1 MNKISNFLSKI
12 SKKTKITILVITLI
26 VLGITVLYQTFAI
39 SSNISGGSDNYT
51 VTLNNNSI
59 VTVPANGHKTVY
71 FKIRNNNKGTVQY
84 GVGYKGTNITVKA
97 YADSE
102 SPSTGT
108 MTESESKFIKLYI
121 ENTSTSNSLVRLI
134 SILGYE
140 NGGNLIVPS
149 GYKLVSSVTSGGGG
163 TSGGD
168 IPSSSES
175 TKTLKILNALNSD
188 INLDTSIT
196 PDFSSHAGDVTSD
209 GDGTNGLYESVDDFG
224 TTYYFRGNV
233 VNNYVYFADFY
244 WRIIRI
250 NGDGTLRLIYA
261 GTQLHENGYDDYALG
276 DTVLGNGNGN
286 YGYFFN
292 DAADDITYVGYMTGT
307 VGASTYTEANSNTTD
322 SSIKTVLDTWYEDN
336 LMSYADFIA
345 DTTYCNDRSMIGIN
359 AGDTYNG
366 GKITYNYV
374 ERISTL
380 TPTLKCANKNDKFTI
395 SSSIGNGKLTYPIGL
410 PTADEIWMSGV
421 SAVSSTLTSYIEN
434 NTAFWTMTPYEYNAN
449 TYMAI
454 YSFGESF
461 SSSIDSSRTS
471 KLPSNNIAGLNLHPI
486 GIRPVISVYPS
497 ILSDDGTMYPILS
510 GNGTMNDPFRIE

>member
-51 VTLNNNSI
+51 VTLNNNSTI
-59 VTVPANGHKTVY
+59 TVPANGHKTVY

-121 ENTSTSNSLVRLI
+121 ENTSTSNSLVELI

-149 GYKLVSSVTSGGGG
+149 GYKLVRADASSDSGAA
-163 TSGGD
+163 
-168 IPSSSES
+168 
-175 TKTLKILNALNSD
+175 KTLKILNALNSD

-196 PDFSSHAGDVTSD
+196 PDFSSQTGDV
-209 GDGTNGLYESVDDFG
+209 TNGLYESVDDFG
-224 TTYYFRGNV
+224 ATYYFRGNV
-233 VNNYVYFADFY
+233 ENNYVKFANFY

-261 GTQLHENGYDDYALG
+261 GTEPHENGYDDYTLG
-276 DTVLGNGNGN
+276 DTVLSNENGN
-286 YGYFFN
+286 YAYVFN

-322 SSIKTVLDTWYEDN
+322 SSIKTVLDTWYRDN
-336 LMSYADFIA
+336 LMGYDSLIA
-345 DTTYCNDRSMIGIN
+345 DTIYCNDRSMVDIN

-366 GKITYNYV
+366 KPITYDYV
-374 ERISTL
+374 ERINTQL
-380 TPTLKCANKNDKFTI
+380 TPTLKCTNKNDKFTI

-421 SAVSSTLTSYIEN
+421 SGSPSAGTSYIEN
-434 NTAFWTMTPYEYNAN
+434 NTAFWTMTPYEYDDNA
-449 TYMAI
+449 YMAI
-454 YSFGESF
+454 YGFGDN
-461 SSSIDSSRTS
+461 SSLSRTS
-471 KLPSNNIAGLNLHPI
+471 KSRSNIYIDFNTNYI
-486 GIRPVISVYPS
+486 GIRPVISIYPS
-497 ILSDDGTMYPILS
+497 RLS
-510 GNGTMNDPFRIE
+510 GNGTIDYPFEIG

>member
-51 VTLNNNSI
+51 VTLNNNSTI
-59 VTVPANGHKTVY
+59 TVPANGHKTVY

-121 ENTSTSNSLVRLI
+121 ENTSTSNSLVELI

-140 NGGNLIVPS
+140 NGGNLIVPN

-175 TKTLKILNALNSD
+175 TKTLNKLNELNGGT
-188 INLDTSIT
+188 LVVDTVNT
-196 PDFSSHAGDVTSD
+196 PDFSSPAGDD
-209 GDGTNGLYESVDDFG
+209 ATNGLYESVDDFG
-224 TTYYFRGNV
+224 ATYYFRGNV
-233 VNNYVYFADFY
+233 VNNYVYFANFY

-261 GTQLHENGYDDYALG
+261 GTEPHENGYDDYAIG
-276 DTVLGNGNGN
+276 NTVLSNENGN
-286 YGYFFN
+286 YDYVFN

-307 VGASTYTEANSNTTD
+307 VGTSTYTEANSNTTD
-322 SSIKTVLDTWYEDN
+322 SSIKTVLDTWYRDN
-336 LMSYADFIA
+336 LMGYDGFIA
-345 DTTYCNDRSMIGIN
+345 DTTYCNDRSVP
-359 AGDTYNG
+359 DTYDG
-366 GKITYNYV
+366 GNIEYNYV
-374 ERISTL
+374 ERINTL
-380 TPTLKCANKNDKFTI
+380 TPTLKCTNKNDKFTI

-410 PTADEIWMSGV
+410 PTADEIWMSGI
-421 SAVSSTLTSYIEN
+421 SAEPSAITSYIEN
-434 NTAFWTMTPYEYNAN
+434 NTAFWTMTPYEYDGN

-454 YSFGESF
+454 YGFGDN
-461 SSSIDSSRTS
+461 SSLSNTS
-471 KLPSNNIAGLNLHPI
+471 KSRSNVSVDYNSNFI
-486 GIRPVISVYPS
+486 GIRPVISIYPS
-497 ILSDDGTMYPILS
+497 GLSGGSGTMD
-510 GNGTMNDPFRIE
+510 DPFNIG

>member
-39 SSNISGGSDNYT
+39 SSNISGSNDNYT
-51 VTLNNNSI
+51 VTLNNNST

-149 GYKLVSSVTSGGGG
+149 GYKLVRADASSN
-163 TSGGD
+163 GD
-168 IPSSSES
+168 AA
-175 TKTLKILNALNSD
+175 KTLKILNALNSN

-196 PDFSSHAGDVTSD
+196 PDFSSPAGDVSTN
-209 GDGTNGLYESVDDFG
+209 GDGTNGLYESIDDFG
-224 TTYYFRGNV
+224 ATYYFRGNV
-233 VNNYVYFADFY
+233 ENNYVYFANFF

-261 GTQLHENGYDDYALG
+261 GTETHENGYDDSTSG
-276 DTVLGNGNGN
+276 DTVLSNENGN
-286 YGYFFN
+286 YAYVFN
-292 DAADDITYVGYMTGT
+292 DADDDITYVGYMTGT

-322 SSIKTVLDTWYEDN
+322 SSIKTVLDTWYRDN
-336 LMSYADFIA
+336 LMGYDGFIA
-345 DTTYCNDRSMIGIN
+345 DTIYCNDRSMRDIN
-359 AGDTYNG
+359 AGDTYDG
-366 GKITYNYV
+366 GNIAYDYI

-380 TPTLKCANKNDKFTI
+380 TPTLKCTNKNDKFTI

-421 SAVSSTLTSYIEN
+421 NANPSALTSYIEN
-434 NTAFWTMTPYEYNAN
+434 NTSFWTMTPYEYDGN

-454 YSFGESF
+454 YIL
-461 SSSIDSSRTS
+461 SSSSSFIDGNSRTS
-471 KLPSNNIAGLNLHPI
+471 KSRSNVSVDFNSNFI
-486 GIRPVISVYPS
+486 GIRPVISIYPS
-497 ILSDDGTMYPILS
+497 GLI
-510 GNGTMNDPFRIE
+510 GNGTMDDPFEIG

>member
-39 SSNISGGSDNYT
+39 SSNISGDNDNYT
-51 VTLNNNSI
+51 VTLNNNSTI
-59 VTVPANGHKTVY
+59 TVPANGHKTVY

-149 GYKLVSSVTSGGGG
+149 GYKLVRADASSN
-163 TSGGD
+163 GD
-168 IPSSSES
+168 AA
-175 TKTLKILNALNSD
+175 KTLKILNALNSN

-196 PDFSSHAGDVTSD
+196 PDFSSPAGDVSTN
-209 GDGTNGLYESVDDFG
+209 GDGTNGLYESIDDFG
-224 TTYYFRGNV
+224 ATYYFRGNV
-233 VNNYVYFADFY
+233 ENNYVYFANFF

-261 GTQLHENGYDDYALG
+261 GTETHENGYDDSTSG
-276 DTVLGNGNGN
+276 DTVLSNENGN
-286 YGYFFN
+286 YAYVFN
-292 DAADDITYVGYMTGT
+292 DADDDITYVGYMTGT

-322 SSIKTVLDTWYEDN
+322 SSIKTVLDTWYRDN
-336 LMSYADFIA
+336 LMGYDGFIA
-345 DTTYCNDRSMIGIN
+345 DTIYCNDRSMRDIN
-359 AGDTYNG
+359 AGDTYDG
-366 GKITYNYV
+366 GNIAYDYI

-380 TPTLKCANKNDKFTI
+380 TPTLKCTNKNDKFTI

-421 SAVSSTLTSYIEN
+421 NANPSALTSYIEN
-434 NTAFWTMTPYEYNAN
+434 NTSFWTMTPYEYDGN

-454 YSFGESF
+454 YIL
-461 SSSIDSSRTS
+461 SSSSSFIDGNSRTS
-471 KLPSNNIAGLNLHPI
+471 KSRSNVSVDFNSNFI
-486 GIRPVISVYPS
+486 GIRPVISIYPS
-497 ILSDDGTMYPILS
+497 GLI
-510 GNGTMNDPFRIE
+510 GNGTMDDPFEIG

>member
-39 SSNISGGSDNYT
+39 SSNISGDSDNYT
-51 VTLNNNSI
+51 VTLNNNSTI
-59 VTVPANGHKTVY
+59 TVPANGHKTVY

-121 ENTSTSNSLVRLI
+121 ENTSTSNSLVELI

-140 NGGNLIVPS
+140 NGGDLIVPS
-149 GYKLVSSVTSGGGG
+149 GYKLVRADASSDSGAA
-163 TSGGD
+163 
-168 IPSSSES
+168 
-175 TKTLKILNALNSD
+175 KTLKILNALNSN

-196 PDFSSHAGDVTSD
+196 PDFSSPAGNVTTD
-209 GDGTNGLYESVDDFG
+209 GDGTNGLYEYVDDFG
-224 TTYYFRGNV
+224 ATYYFRGNV
-233 VNNYVYFADFY
+233 ENNYVYFANFF

-261 GTQLHENGYDDYALG
+261 GTETHENGYDDSTPG
-276 DTVLGNGNGN
+276 DTVLSNENGN
-286 YGYFFN
+286 YAYVFN
-292 DAADDITYVGYMTGT
+292 DADDDITYVGYMTGT
-307 VGASTYTEANSNTTD
+307 VGASTYTEANSNITD
-322 SSIKTVLDTWYEDN
+322 SSIKTVLDTWYRDN
-336 LMSYADFIA
+336 LMGYDGFIA
-345 DTTYCNDRSMIGIN
+345 DTTYCNDRSVYEGTGIGSD
-359 AGDTYNG
+359 DTS
-366 GKITYNYV
+366 YNYV
-374 ERISTL
+374 QRISTL
-380 TPTLKCANKNDKFTI
+380 TPTLKCTNKNDKFTI

-421 SAVSSTLTSYIEN
+421 NANSSALTSYIEN
-434 NTAFWTMTPYEYNAN
+434 NIAFWTMTPYEYNNN

-454 YSFGESF
+454 YS
-461 SSSIDSSRTS
+461 T
-471 KLPSNNIAGLNLHPI
+471 SNNSATTIDRINTAKSRSNVPIDFNSNFI
-486 GIRPVISVYPS
+486 GIRPVISVHPS
-497 ILSDDGTMYPILS
+497 GLI
-510 GNGTMNDPFRIE
+510 GNGTMDDPFNIG

>member
-12 SKKTKITILVITLI
+12 SKKTKITIRVLTLI

-71 FKIRNNNKGTVQY
+71 FNIRNNNKGTVQY

-121 ENTSTSNSLVRLI
+121 ENTSTSNSLVELI

-149 GYKLVSSVTSGGGG
+149 GYKLVRADASSN
-163 TSGGD
+163 GD
-168 IPSSSES
+168 AA
-175 TKTLKILNALNSD
+175 KTLKILNALNSD

-224 TTYYFRGNV
+224 ATYYFRGNV
-233 VNNYVYFADFY
+233 ENNYVKFANFY

-261 GTQLHENGYDDYALG
+261 GTEPHENGYDDYTLG
-276 DTVLGNGNGN
+276 DTVLSNGNEN
-286 YGYFFN
+286 YAYVFN
-292 DAADDITYVGYMTGT
+292 DATDDFTYVGYMTGT
-307 VGASTYTEANSNTTD
+307 VGTSTYTEANSNTTD
-322 SSIKTVLDTWYEDN
+322 SSIKTVLDTWYRDN
-336 LMSYADFIA
+336 LMGYDGFIA
-345 DTTYCNDRSMIGIN
+345 DTTYCNDRSMRDIN
-359 AGDTYNG
+359 AGDIYDGRN
-366 GKITYNYV
+366 IEYNYV

-380 TPTLKCANKNDKFTI
+380 TPTLKCTNKNDKFTI

-410 PTADEIWMSGV
+410 PTADEIWMSGI
-421 SAVSSTLTSYIEN
+421 SAEPSAITSYIEN
-434 NTAFWTMTPYEYNAN
+434 NTAFWTMTPYEYDGNA
-449 TYMAI
+449 YMAI
-454 YSFGESF
+454 YGFGDN
-461 SSSIDSSRTS
+461 SSLSRTS
-471 KLPSNNIAGLNLHPI
+471 KSRSNMNVDLNTNYM
-486 GIRPVISVYPS
+486 GIRPVISIYPS
-497 ILSDDGTMYPILS
+497 RLS
-510 GNGTMNDPFRIE
+510 GNGTMDDPFNFG

>member
-51 VTLNNNSI
+51 VTLNNNST
-59 VTVPANGHKTVY
+59 VSVPANGHKTVY

-121 ENTSTSNSLVRLI
+121 ENTSTSNSLVELI

-196 PDFSSHAGDVTSD
+196 PDFSTSAGEQ

-250 NGDGTLRLIYA
+250 NSDGTLRLIYA
-261 GTQLHENGYDDYALG
+261 GTEPHENGYDDYTLG
-276 DTVLGNGNGN
+276 DTVLPGPD
-286 YGYFFN
+286 GYSYKYSN
-292 DAADDITYVGYMTGT
+292 ASDDNTYVGYMTGT
-307 VGASTYTEANSNTTD
+307 VGASTYAETHSNTTD
-322 SSIKTVLDTWYEDN
+322 SAIKEVLDTWYREN
-336 LMSYADFIA
+336 LMNYDSYIA
-345 DTTYCNDRSMIGIN
+345 DTIYCNDRSLNTGLGYGSD
-359 AGDTYNG
+359 ATKYNFFS
-366 GKITYNYV
+366 
-374 ERISTL
+374 RIETL
-380 TPTLKCANKNDKFTI
+380 SPTLKCTNINDRFTV

-410 PTADEIWMSGV
+410 PTADELWMSGINAEQSV
-421 SAVSSTLTSYIEN
+421 RTSYIEN
-434 NTAFWTMTPYEYNAN
+434 NTLFWTMTPSENNGNMIYN
-449 TYMAI
+449 
-454 YSFGESF
+454 
-461 SSSIDSSRTS
+461 
-471 KLPSNNIAGLNLHPI
+471 SNFTVGPIGGLNSQILDLGIDDNLNPI
-486 GIRPVISVYPS
+486 GIRPVISIYP
-497 ILSDDGTMYPILS
+497 YNLS
-510 GNGTMNDPFRIE
+510 GSGSFRDSTSAEDPFRLN

>member
-51 VTLNNNSI
+51 VTLNNNST
-59 VTVPANGHKTVY
+59 VSVPANGHKTVY

-121 ENTSTSNSLVRLI
+121 ENTSTSNSLVELI

-140 NGGNLIVPS
+140 NGGNLIVPN

-196 PDFSSHAGDVTSD
+196 PNFDSPAGDVTSD
-209 GDGTNGLYESVDDFG
+209 GDRTNGLYEYVDDFG
-224 TTYYFRGNV
+224 ATYYFRGNV
-233 VNNYVYFADFY
+233 ENNYVYFANFY

-261 GTQLHENGYDDYALG
+261 GTEPHENGYDDYAIG
-276 DTVLGNGNGN
+276 NTVLSNENGN
-286 YGYFFN
+286 YDYVFN

-322 SSIKTVLDTWYEDN
+322 SSIKTVLDTWYRDN
-336 LMSYADFIA
+336 LMGYDGLIA
-345 DTTYCNDRSMIGIN
+345 DTIYCNDRSMRDIN
-359 AGDTYNG
+359 AGDTYDG
-366 GKITYNYV
+366 GNITYNYV
-374 ERISTL
+374 ERIGTL
-380 TPTLKCANKNDKFTI
+380 TPTLKCTNKNDKFTI

-421 SAVSSTLTSYIEN
+421 NAVSSTLTSYIEN
-434 NTAFWTMTPYEYNAN
+434 NTSFWTMTPYEYDGN

-454 YSFGESF
+454 YMF
-461 SSSIDSSRTS
+461 SNSYSWIDSNSRTS
-471 KLPSNNIAGLNLHPI
+471 RSHSNVSVDYNSNFI
-486 GIRPVISVYPS
+486 GIRPVISVHPS
-497 ILSDDGTMYPILS
+497 GLSGGSGTMD
-510 GNGTMNDPFRIE
+510 DPFNIG

>member
-51 VTLNNNSI
+51 VTLNNNST
-59 VTVPANGHKTVY
+59 VSVPANGNKTVY

-121 ENTSTSNSLVRLI
+121 ENTSTSNSSVELI

-140 NGGNLIVPS
+140 NGGNLIVPN

-175 TKTLKILNALNSD
+175 TKTLNKLNELNGGT
-188 INLDTSIT
+188 LVVDTVNT
-196 PDFSSHAGDVTSD
+196 PDFSSPAGDD
-209 GDGTNGLYESVDDFG
+209 ATNGLYESVDDFG
-224 TTYYFRGNV
+224 ATYYFRGNV
-233 VNNYVYFADFY
+233 ENNYVKFANFY

-261 GTQLHENGYDDYALG
+261 GTEPHENGYDDYTLG
-276 DTVLGNGNGN
+276 DTVLSNENGN
-286 YGYFFN
+286 YAYVFN

-322 SSIKTVLDTWYEDN
+322 SSIKTVLDAWYRDN
-336 LMSYADFIA
+336 LMGYDGLIA
-345 DTTYCNDRSMIGIN
+345 DTIYCNDRSMRDIN
-359 AGDTYNG
+359 TGDTYDG
-366 GKITYNYV
+366 GNITYNYV
-374 ERISTL
+374 ERIGTL
-380 TPTLKCANKNDKFTI
+380 TPTLKCTNKNDKFTI

-421 SAVSSTLTSYIEN
+421 NAVSSTLTSYIEN
-434 NTAFWTMTPYEYNAN
+434 NTSFWTMTPYEYDGN

-454 YSFGESF
+454 YMF
-461 SSSIDSSRTS
+461 SNSYSWIDSNSRTS
-471 KLPSNNIAGLNLHPI
+471 RSHSNVSVDYNSNFI
-486 GIRPVISVYPS
+486 GIRPVISVHPS
-497 ILSDDGTMYPILS
+497 GLSGGSGTMD
-510 GNGTMNDPFRIE
+510 DPFNIG

>member
-149 GYKLVSSVTSGGGG
+149 GYKLVRADASSD
-163 TSGGD
+163 GD
-168 IPSSSES
+168 AAS
-175 TKTLKILNALNSD
+175 TLNLLNALNSN

-196 PDFSSHAGDVTSD
+196 PDFSTSAGEQ

-250 NGDGTLRLIYA
+250 NSDGTLRLIYA
-261 GTQLHENGYDDYALG
+261 GTEPHENGYIDNAPW
-276 DTVLGNGNGN
+276 DTVLSNENGN
-286 YGYFFN
+286 YDYVFN
-292 DAADDITYVGYMTGT
+292 GAADDITYVGYMTGT

-322 SSIKTVLDTWYEDN
+322 SSIKTVLDTWYRDN
-336 LMSYADFIA
+336 LMGYDSLIA

-359 AGDTYNG
+359 PGDTYNG

-374 ERISTL
+374 QRIDTL
-380 TPTLKCANKNDKFTI
+380 TPTLKCTNKNDKFTI

-421 SAVSSTLTSYIEN
+421 NAVFSPSTSYIEN
-434 NTAFWTMTPYEYNAN
+434 NISFWTMTPYEYDGN

-454 YSFGESF
+454 YMFN
-461 SSSIDSSRTS
+461 SSSSFIDSKSRTS
-471 KLPSNNIAGLNLHPI
+471 RARSNSSVDLNFNSV
-486 GIRPVISVYPS
+486 GIRPVISIYPS
-497 ILSDDGTMYPILS
+497 RLSGGSGTMD
-510 GNGTMNDPFRIE
+510 DPFNIG

>member
-149 GYKLVSSVTSGGGG
+149 GYKLVRADASSD
-163 TSGGD
+163 GD
-168 IPSSSES
+168 AAS
-175 TKTLKILNALNSD
+175 TLNLLNALNSD

-224 TTYYFRGNV
+224 ATYYFRGNV
-233 VNNYVYFADFY
+233 ENNYVKFANFY

-261 GTQLHENGYDDYALG
+261 GTEPHENGYDDYTPG
-276 DTVLGNGNGN
+276 DTVLSNENGN
-286 YGYFFN
+286 YAYVFN

-322 SSIKTVLDTWYEDN
+322 SSIKTVLDTWYRDN
-336 LMSYADFIA
+336 LMGYDGFIA
-345 DTTYCNDRSMIGIN
+345 DTTYCNDRSMRDIN
-359 AGDTYNG
+359 AGDTYDG
-366 GKITYNYV
+366 GNKEYNYV

-380 TPTLKCANKNDKFTI
+380 TPTLKCTNKNDKFTI

-421 SAVSSTLTSYIEN
+421 SGSSSAITSYIEN
-434 NTAFWTMTPYEYNAN
+434 NTAFWTMTPYEYDGNA
-449 TYMAI
+449 YMAI
-454 YSFGESF
+454 YGFGDN
-461 SSSIDSSRTS
+461 SSLSRTS
-471 KLPSNNIAGLNLHPI
+471 KSRSNMNVDLNTNYM
-486 GIRPVISVYPS
+486 GIRPVISVHPS
-497 ILSDDGTMYPILS
+497 RLS
-510 GNGTMNDPFRIE
+510 GNGTMDDPFNIG

>member
-51 VTLNNNSI
+51 VTLNNNST
-59 VTVPANGHKTVY
+59 VSVPANGHKTVY

-121 ENTSTSNSLVRLI
+121 ENTSTSNSLVELI

-149 GYKLVSSVTSGGGG
+149 GYKLVSNVTSGGGG

-196 PDFSSHAGDVTSD
+196 PDFSTSAGEQ

-276 DTVLGNGNGN
+276 DTVLSNGNEN
-286 YGYFFN
+286 YAYVFN

-307 VGASTYTEANSNTTD
+307 VGTSTYTEANSNTTD
-322 SSIKTVLDTWYEDN
+322 SSIKTVLDTWYRDN
-336 LMSYADFIA
+336 LMGYDGFIA
-345 DTTYCNDRSMIGIN
+345 DTTYCNDRSVP
-359 AGDTYNG
+359 DTYDG
-366 GKITYNYV
+366 GNIEYNYV
-374 ERISTL
+374 ERINTL
-380 TPTLKCANKNDKFTI
+380 TPTLKCTNKNDKFTI

-410 PTADEIWMSGV
+410 PTADEIWMSGI
-421 SAVSSTLTSYIEN
+421 SAEPSAITSYIEN
-434 NTAFWTMTPYEYNAN
+434 NTAFWTMTPYKYDGNA
-449 TYMAI
+449 YMAI
-454 YSFGESF
+454 YGFGDN
-461 SSSIDSSRTS
+461 SSLSRTS
-471 KLPSNNIAGLNLHPI
+471 KSRSNMYVDLNTNYM
-486 GIRPVISVYPS
+486 GIRPVISIYPS
-497 ILSDDGTMYPILS
+497 RLSGGSGTMD
-510 GNGTMNDPFRIE
+510 DPFNIG

>member
-1 MNKISNFLSKI
+1 MNKISNFLSK
-12 SKKTKITILVITLI
+12 KVKITILLITLI

-59 VTVPANGHKTVY
+59 VSVPANGHKTVY

-121 ENTSTSNSLVRLI
+121 ENTSKSNSLVELI

-140 NGGNLIVPS
+140 NGGNLIVPN
-149 GYKLVSSVTSGGGG
+149 GYKLVRADASSN
-163 TSGGD
+163 GD
-168 IPSSSES
+168 AAS
-175 TKTLKILNALNSD
+175 TLNLLNAVNSD

-196 PDFSSHAGDVTSD
+196 PDFSTSAGEQ

-322 SSIKTVLDTWYEDN
+322 SSIKTVLDTWYKDN
-336 LMSYADFIA
+336 LMSYDDFIA

-421 SAVSSTLTSYIEN
+421 SAVSSALTSYIEN

-471 KLPSNNIAGLNLHPI
+471 KLPSNNIAGLNLNPI

>member
-51 VTLNNNSI
+51 VTLNNNSTI
-59 VTVPANGHKTVY
+59 TVPANGHKTVY

-121 ENTSTSNSLVRLI
+121 ENTSKSNSLVELI

-140 NGGNLIVPS
+140 NGGNLIVPN
-149 GYKLVSSVTSGGGG
+149 GYKLVRADASSN
-163 TSGGD
+163 GD
-168 IPSSSES
+168 AAS
-175 TKTLKILNALNSD
+175 TLNLLNAVNSD

-196 PDFSSHAGDVTSD
+196 PDFSTSAGEQ

-322 SSIKTVLDTWYEDN
+322 SSIKTVLDTWYKDN
-336 LMSYADFIA
+336 LMSYDDFIA

-421 SAVSSTLTSYIEN
+421 SAVSSALTSYIEN

-471 KLPSNNIAGLNLHPI
+471 KLPSNNIAGLNLNPI

-497 ILSDDGTMYPILS
+497 ILS

>member
-1 MNKISNFLSKI
+1 MNKISIFLSKI
-12 SKKTKITILVITLI
+12 SKKTKITILLITLI
-26 VLGITVLYQTFAI
+26 ILGITVLYQTFAI

-71 FKIRNNNKGTVQY
+71 FKIRNNNKGTVKY
-84 GVGYKGTNITVKA
+84 GVGYKGTNITVKV
-97 YADSE
+97 YSNSE
-102 SPSTGT
+102 SPSTGI
-108 MTESESKFIKLYI
+108 MTESESKFIKLKLK
-121 ENTSTSNSLVRLI
+121 NTSTSPSAVELI

-140 NGGNLIVPS
+140 NGRDLIVPN
-149 GYKLVSSVTSGGGG
+149 GYKLVRADASSN
-163 TSGGD
+163 GD
-168 IPSSSES
+168 AAS
-175 TKTLKILNALNSD
+175 TLNLLNAVNSD

-196 PDFSSHAGDVTSD
+196 PDFSTSAGEQ

-322 SSIKTVLDTWYEDN
+322 SSIKTVLDTWYKDN
-336 LMSYADFIA
+336 LMSYDDFIA

-421 SAVSSTLTSYIEN
+421 SAVSSALTSYIEN

-471 KLPSNNIAGLNLHPI
+471 KLPSNNIAGLNLNPI

>member
-59 VTVPANGHKTVY
+59 VTVPANGNKTVY

-121 ENTSTSNSLVRLI
+121 ENTSKSNSLVELI

-149 GYKLVSSVTSGGGG
+149 GYKLVRADASSN
-163 TSGGD
+163 GD
-168 IPSSSES
+168 AA
-175 TKTLKILNALNSD
+175 KTLKILNALNSD

-196 PDFSSHAGDVTSD
+196 PTFYSPAGNVTTD
-209 GDGTNGLYESVDDFG
+209 GDGTNGLYEYVDDFG
-224 TTYYFRGNV
+224 ATYYFRGNV
-233 VNNYVYFADFY
+233 ENNYVYFANFF

-261 GTQLHENGYDDYALG
+261 GTEPHENGYDDSTSG
-276 DTVLGNGNGN
+276 NTVLRNENGN
-286 YGYFFN
+286 YDYVFN
-292 DAADDITYVGYMTGT
+292 AADDDITYVGYMTGT

-322 SSIKTVLDTWYEDN
+322 SSIKTVLDTWYRDN
-336 LMSYADFIA
+336 LMGYDGFIA
-345 DTTYCNDRSMIGIN
+345 DTTYCNDRSMRYIN
-359 AGDTYNG
+359 AGNTYDG
-366 GKITYNYV
+366 GNIAYDYL
-374 ERISTL
+374 ERVSTL
-380 TPTLKCANKNDKFTI
+380 PPTLKCTNKNDKFTI

-421 SAVSSTLTSYIEN
+421 NANPSALTSYIEN
-434 NTAFWTMTPYEYNAN
+434 NTSFWTMTPYEYDGN

-454 YSFGESF
+454 YMF
-461 SSSIDSSRTS
+461 SSSSSFIDTNSRTS
-471 KLPSNNIAGLNLHPI
+471 RSRSNVPIDVNSNFI
-486 GIRPVISVYPS
+486 GIRPVISIYPS
-497 ILSDDGTMYPILS
+497 GLI

>member
-51 VTLNNNSI
+51 VTLNNNSTI
-59 VTVPANGHKTVY
+59 TVPANGHKTVY

-196 PDFSSHAGDVTSD
+196 PDFSTSAGEQ

-224 TTYYFRGNV
+224 ATYYFRGNV
-233 VNNYVYFADFY
+233 ENNYVKFAKFY

-261 GTQLHENGYDDYALG
+261 GTQPHENGYDDYILG
-276 DTVLGNGNGN
+276 DTVLSNGNEN
-286 YGYFFN
+286 YAYVFN

-307 VGASTYTEANSNTTD
+307 VGTSTYTEANSNTTD

-345 DTTYCNDRSMIGIN
+345 DTTYCNDRSVP
-359 AGDTYNG
+359 DTYDG
-366 GKITYNYV
+366 GTYDGGNIEYNYV
-374 ERISTL
+374 ERINTL
-380 TPTLKCANKNDKFTI
+380 TPTLKCTNKNDKFTI

-410 PTADEIWMSGV
+410 PTADEIWMSGI
-421 SAVSSTLTSYIEN
+421 SAEPSAITSYIEN
-434 NTAFWTMTPYEYNAN
+434 NTAFWTMTPYEYDGNA
-449 TYMAI
+449 YMAI
-454 YSFGESF
+454 YGFGDNSYL
-461 SSSIDSSRTS
+461 SRTS
-471 KLPSNNIAGLNLHPI
+471 KSRSNINVDLNTNYM
-486 GIRPVISVYPS
+486 GIRPVISVHPS
-497 ILSDDGTMYPILS
+497 RLS
-510 GNGTMNDPFRIE
+510 GNGTMDDPFNIG

>member
-1 MNKISNFLSKI
+1 MNKISTFLSK
-12 SKKTKITILVITLI
+12 KVKITILLITLI
-26 VLGITVLYQTFAI
+26 ILGITVLYQTFAI
-39 SSNISGGSDNYT
+39 SNNISGGSDNYT
-51 VTLNNNSI
+51 VTLNNNSTI
-59 VTVPANGHKTVY
+59 TVPANGHKTVY

-121 ENTSTSNSLVRLI
+121 ENTSTSNSLVELI

-149 GYKLVSSVTSGGGG
+149 GYKLVRADASSDSGAA
-163 TSGGD
+163 
-168 IPSSSES
+168 
-175 TKTLKILNALNSD
+175 KTLKILNALNSN

-196 PDFSSHAGDVTSD
+196 PDFSSPAGDVSTN
-209 GDGTNGLYESVDDFG
+209 GDGTNGLYESIDDFG
-224 TTYYFRGNV
+224 ATYYFRGNV
-233 VNNYVYFADFY
+233 ENNYVYFANFF

-261 GTQLHENGYDDYALG
+261 GTEPHENGYDDSTSG
-276 DTVLGNGNGN
+276 NTVLSNENGN
-286 YGYFFN
+286 YDYVFN
-292 DAADDITYVGYMTGT
+292 AADDDITYVGYMTGT

-322 SSIKTVLDTWYEDN
+322 SSIKTVLDTWYRDN
-336 LMSYADFIA
+336 LMGYDGFIA
-345 DTTYCNDRSMIGIN
+345 DTTYCNDRSMIYIN
-359 AGDTYNG
+359 AGNTYDG
-366 GKITYNYV
+366 GNIAYDYL

-380 TPTLKCANKNDKFTI
+380 TPTLKCTNKNDKFTI

-421 SAVSSTLTSYIEN
+421 NANPSALTSYIEN
-434 NTAFWTMTPYEYNAN
+434 NTSFWTMTPYEYDGN

-454 YSFGESF
+454 YIL
-461 SSSIDSSRTS
+461 SSSSSFIDGNSRTS
-471 KLPSNNIAGLNLHPI
+471 KSRSNVSVDFNSNFI
-486 GIRPVISVYPS
+486 GIRPVISIYPS
-497 ILSDDGTMYPILS
+497 GLSGGSGTMD
-510 GNGTMNDPFRIE
+510 DPFNIG

>member
-1 MNKISNFLSKI
+1 MNKISTFLSK
-12 SKKTKITILVITLI
+12 KVKITILLITLI
-26 VLGITVLYQTFAI
+26 ILGITVLYQTFAI
-39 SSNISGGSDNYT
+39 SNNISGGSDNYT
-51 VTLNNNSI
+51 VTLNNNSTI
-59 VTVPANGHKTVY
+59 TVPANGHKTVY

-121 ENTSTSNSLVRLI
+121 ENTSTSNSLVELI

-149 GYKLVSSVTSGGGG
+149 GYKLVRADASSDSGAA
-163 TSGGD
+163 
-168 IPSSSES
+168 
-175 TKTLKILNALNSD
+175 KTLKILNALNSN

-196 PDFSSHAGDVTSD
+196 PDFSSPAGDVSTN
-209 GDGTNGLYESVDDFG
+209 GDGTNGLYESIDDFG
-224 TTYYFRGNV
+224 ATYYFRGNV
-233 VNNYVYFADFY
+233 ENNYVYFANFF

-261 GTQLHENGYDDYALG
+261 GTEPHENGYDDSTSG
-276 DTVLGNGNGN
+276 NTVLSNENGN
-286 YGYFFN
+286 YDYVFN
-292 DAADDITYVGYMTGT
+292 AADDDITYVGYMTGT

-322 SSIKTVLDTWYEDN
+322 SSIKTVLDTWYRDN
-336 LMSYADFIA
+336 LMGYDGFIA
-345 DTTYCNDRSMIGIN
+345 DTTYCNDRSMIYIN
-359 AGDTYNG
+359 AGNTYDG
-366 GKITYNYV
+366 GNIAYDYL

-380 TPTLKCANKNDKFTI
+380 APTLKCTNKNDKFTI

-421 SAVSSTLTSYIEN
+421 NANPSALTSYIEN
-434 NTAFWTMTPYEYNAN
+434 NTSFWTMTPYEYDGN

-454 YSFGESF
+454 YIL
-461 SSSIDSSRTS
+461 SSSSSFIDGNSRTS
-471 KLPSNNIAGLNLHPI
+471 KSRSNVSVDFNSNFI
-486 GIRPVISVYPS
+486 GIRPVISIYPS
-497 ILSDDGTMYPILS
+497 GLS
-510 GNGTMNDPFRIE
+510 GNGTMDDPFNIG